1 MTGFLNRLNSL
12 RANLLQITYCNFFK
26 FILFIFFSLLAP
38 KASAPEFKVFYLMAS
53 KPVDAYERIINAVVH
68 VESKGDNSA
77 RNLIEEATGAFQI
90 RPIRLRDYN
99 QRTGNNY
106 KMEDCYNYQ
115 ISKKIFLYYA
125 NRIGYPDYESIARK
139 WNGSGKTTLDYWKKV
154 KLFL

>member
-1 MTGFLNRLNSL
+1 MKKLFVFFL
-12 RANLLQITYCNFFK
+12 
-26 FILFIFFSLLAP
+26 LFSA
-38 KASAPEFKVFYLMAS
+38 KAAAPEFKVFYIMAP
-53 KPVDAYERIINAVVH
+53 KPVDAYERIIHAIVL

-115 ISKKIFLYYA
+115 ISKKIFLFYA

-139 WNGSGKTTLDYWKKV
+139 WNGSGKTTLDYWEKV